1 MLQLFLFSLFVGIM
15 MIILFISIKYY
26 SFLMFQLLVERKHRD
41 AEYLIETG
49 LIPFE
54 WKRKKII
61 RYGGNYLRK
70 KYVLRRIK
78 KLIMY
83 FKRSPLVDSEESR
96 TILLNKLQAILSEWS
111 NINST
116 NDYPR
121 QIK

>member
-15 MIILFISIKYY
+15 MIILFLSIKFY
-26 SFLMFQLLVERKHRD
+26 SFLMFQLLVEKKHRD

-96 TILLNKLQAILSEWS
+96 TILLNKLRAILSEWS

-116 NDYPR
+116 NDYPWH
-121 QIK
+121 IK